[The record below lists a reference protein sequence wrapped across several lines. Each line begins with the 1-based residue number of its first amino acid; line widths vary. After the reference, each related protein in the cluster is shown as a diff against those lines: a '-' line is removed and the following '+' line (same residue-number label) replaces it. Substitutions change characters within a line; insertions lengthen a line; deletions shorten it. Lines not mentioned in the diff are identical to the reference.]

1 MTKRIP
7 RRFAALAVVAVAAT
21 GLAACGKS
29 SPSGGAS
36 GAPPSKPTGTLKV
49 VAASGPDHLDTVPAY
64 YTVDYMLE
72 RAYARQM
79 LSYPYEYYNKI
90 GDAGWNKT
98 VTPVPDMATEVP
110 TASNGGITDGGLL
123 YTFHIKSGV
132 NWNTT
137 PARQVTAADF
147 IREFKAF
154 CNPVSPVGNVTYYT
168 STISGLNA
176 YCNAETAFFTKKSN
190 KPTAA
195 NIANFQNTHTISGL
209 TAPSPTTLQIKL
221 MQPASDFI
229 YMMAMPFASA
239 RPVEYDAYVPN
250 SLQLDQHTISDGP
263 YQITNYTPG
272 KSITMATNPNW
283 KQSTDSLRHQYVKN
297 VDITLGV
304 TSAAT
309 QLADM
314 KAGTEDIPM
323 DTGLEPSAIPGL
335 IASKNAEFKIW
346 PWVSTVPYVVF
357 NLRSPDAGGAM
368 NKLLVRQ
375 AIEYGINKVAV
386 QKAQG
391 GPQLATIINDAVP
404 PGSAGYKPYNLYPD
418 NNGNGNAA
426 TCKSDLA
433 KAGYPHGFT
442 AVYLYANDSTDTQ
455 IFTAIQAS
463 LANCGITL
471 KGKPEPGSSFFV
483 DLGNAPENNK
493 ANQFDMASAGW
504 IADWFG
510 PNNGRTTI
518 QALYQTRCTL
528 NTNNYGCYSNKTV
541 DGLITQ
547 AEAATSL
554 STASALW
561 HQADIDVMKDAVVVP
576 LTSANSAQFNSTAVH
591 SFGLNGAVVNQ
602 AAWTPN
608 IGDIDITNT
617 WLSS

>member
-7 RRFAALAVVAVAAT
+7 RRFAALAVVAVAAS
-21 GLAACGKS
+21 GIAACGKS
-29 SPSGGAS
+29 STPSTSGG
-36 GAPPSKPTGTLKV
+36 PPSKPTGTLNV
-49 VAASGPDHLDTVPAY
+49 VAASGPDHYDTVSAY

-72 RAYARQM
+72 RVYARQM
-79 LSYPYEYYNKI
+79 LSYPYAYYNKV
-90 GDAGWNKT
+90 GDAGWNKS
-98 VTPVPDMATEVP
+98 VTPVPDAATEVP
-110 TASNGGITDGGLL
+110 TASNGGITNGGKT

-132 NWNTT
+132 DWNTS
-137 PARQVTAADF
+137 PARQVTASDF

-154 CNPVSPVGNVTYYT
+154 CNPVSPVGNIGYYESTVAGLT
-168 STISGLNA
+168 S
-176 YCNAETAFFTKKSN
+176 YCNAEAAFFAKKSN

-209 TAPSPTTLQIKL
+209 SAPNSLTLQINL
-221 MQPASDFI
+221 SQPASDFI
-229 YMMAMPFASA
+229 YMMAMPFSSA

-263 YQITNYTPG
+263 YQITGYTPG
-272 KSITMATNPNW
+272 KSITLATNPAW
-283 KQSTDSLRHQYVKN
+283 KQSTDTLRHQYVKN
-297 VDITLGV
+297 INITAGV

-314 KAGTEDIPM
+314 KAGTQDLGM
-323 DTGLEPSAIPGL
+323 DVGIEPSAIPGL
-335 IASKNAEFKIW
+335 IASKNPEFKIW
-346 PWVSTVPYVVF
+346 GWVSTVPYVVF
-357 NLRSPDAGGAM
+357 NLRSPDASGAM

-375 AIEYGINKVAV
+375 AVEVGLDKVAV

-391 GPQLATIINDAVP
+391 GPALASIINDAVP

-426 TCKSDLA
+426 ACKADLA
-433 KAGYPHGFT
+433 KAGLPHGFT
-442 AVYLYANDSTDTQ
+442 ALYLYPNDSVNTQ

-463 LANCGITL
+463 LANCGITV

-493 ANQFDMASAGW
+493 ANQWDMASAGW

-518 QALYQTRCTL
+518 QALYQTNCVV
-528 NTNNYGCYSNKTV
+528 NTTNDGCYSSPTV
-541 DGLITQ
+541 DGLIKQ

-554 STASALW
+554 ATASALW
-561 HQADIDVMKDAVVVP
+561 HQADIQVMKDAVVVP
-576 LTSANSAQFNSTAVH
+576 LTSTNFAGFNSTRVR
-591 SFGLNGAVVNQ
+591 SYGLNGAIVNQ

-608 IGDIDITNT
+608 IGDYDLANT
-617 WLSS
+617 WLSG